1 MEKVIR
7 VGTHVQ
13 SWNTT
18 KQTGH
23 KEEEEEEEEEEKEK
37 NHPIETLIIL

>member
-23 KEEEEEEEEEEKEK
+23 KEEEEEEEKEK